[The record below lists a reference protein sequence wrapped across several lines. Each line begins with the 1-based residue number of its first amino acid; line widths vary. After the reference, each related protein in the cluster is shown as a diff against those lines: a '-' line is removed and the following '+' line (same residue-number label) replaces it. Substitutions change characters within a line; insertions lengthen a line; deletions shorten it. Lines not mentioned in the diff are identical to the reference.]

1 MDITVVELL
10 LVTGTFGICSGVWIT
25 LAVIIKQGKGDNNAS

>member
-1 MDITVVELL
+1 MSLAEIL

-25 LAVIIKQGKGDNNAS
+25 LVVIIKQGKGDKDAS